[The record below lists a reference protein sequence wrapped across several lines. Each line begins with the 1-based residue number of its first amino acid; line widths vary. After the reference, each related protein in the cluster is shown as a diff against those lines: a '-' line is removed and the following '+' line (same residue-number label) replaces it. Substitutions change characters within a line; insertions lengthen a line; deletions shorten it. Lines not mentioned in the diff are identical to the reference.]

1 MKQKKSNIPM
11 HLTINKF
18 RESISKQNH
27 DNNKK
32 IKLNI
37 NKKEGYN
44 TISSSPSSSRKIKSS
59 TMLLKQNS
67 QRSDKVEKKLYLEN
81 INMRNHI
88 NMDLLSKLS
97 STFKSFNFQSH
108 GNDNKIES
116 NLFNVGTKRSLL
128 LRKSM
133 NTVRNMIQDFDN
145 QFSINFDK
153 NNITQNQNLNGNK
166 EKNKYSTNKIK
177 EESYSDFD
185 FNLNKTI
192 NENNNKNLTNPK
204 NFPREKKKGK
214 IYLKNEKNIE
224 NQLKNEK
231 KIIGLKDAFKY
242 YELLYNYKYYITEK
256 DILGLSFNRRKKM
269 EKNKFEQLIKTP
281 KAKSNLF
288 KEKCEK
294 CEKTVKNDRY
304 QYNNN
309 LNIHLFKKSFSDN
322 NMDQIDDN
330 ISNINLYKTEL
341 NKYKAI
347 GTNKKQTSNCKTIL
361 KRALSGKKSEASK
374 KSVINSNS
382 NSKFI
387 NSSSRP
393 TSASTN
399 KFQKFNQKISL
410 NSLLSS
416 KKVETNL
423 SYISSNTQP
432 QNQNSYSN
440 HKTKS
445 NSKSKNY
452 LSIKNKIKNLS
463 ENIIS
468 DGDRLKSDLK
478 ETYRNVLKII
488 EEEKKPVKK
497 VKKKI
502 NVDIEKI
509 RTDLNLKR
517 RGGGIDEIKM
527 IMDNVDKLYKS
538 LPKKHVELMRSI
550 AKIVINEDRR
560 KNKPM
565 VYNDINDN
573 RLFKKGMKKEMFKA
587 SIKMR
592 EIRKSLSKHKTEKPF
607 KEKLKSLLKNDGFI
621 FFSIKSL
628 KDEINKDKVLRGEI
642 IKD

>member
-145 QFSINFDK
+145 QFSINFDI

-399 KFQKFNQKISL
+399 KFQKFNQKMSL

-478 ETYRNVLKII
+478 ETYRKVLKII

>member
-1 MKQKKSNIPM
+1 M
-11 HLTINKF
+11 
-18 RESISKQNH
+18 
-27 DNNKK
+27 
-32 IKLNI
+32 
-37 NKKEGYN
+37 
-44 TISSSPSSSRKIKSS
+44 
-59 TMLLKQNS
+59 
-67 QRSDKVEKKLYLEN
+67 
-81 INMRNHI
+81 
-88 NMDLLSKLS
+88 
-97 STFKSFNFQSH
+97 
-108 GNDNKIES
+108 
-116 NLFNVGTKRSLL
+116 
-128 LRKSM
+128 
-133 NTVRNMIQDFDN
+133 
-145 QFSINFDK
+145 
-153 NNITQNQNLNGNK
+153 
-166 EKNKYSTNKIK
+166 
-177 EESYSDFD
+177 
-185 FNLNKTI
+185 
-192 NENNNKNLTNPK
+192 
-204 NFPREKKKGK
+204 
-214 IYLKNEKNIE
+214 
-224 NQLKNEK
+224 
-231 KIIGLKDAFKY
+231 
-242 YELLYNYKYYITEK
+242 
-256 DILGLSFNRRKKM
+256 
-269 EKNKFEQLIKTP
+269 
-281 KAKSNLF
+281 
-288 KEKCEK
+288 
-294 CEKTVKNDRY
+294 
-304 QYNNN
+304 
-309 LNIHLFKKSFSDN
+309 
-322 NMDQIDDN
+322 
-330 ISNINLYKTEL
+330 
-341 NKYKAI
+341 
-347 GTNKKQTSNCKTIL
+347 
-361 KRALSGKKSEASK
+361 
-374 KSVINSNS
+374 
-382 NSKFI
+382 
-387 NSSSRP
+387 
-393 TSASTN
+393 
-399 KFQKFNQKISL
+399 SL
-410 NSLLSS
+410 NSLFSS

-478 ETYRNVLKII
+478 ENYRNVLKII

>member
-1 MKQKKSNIPM
+1 MKQKKSNIPI

-18 RESISKQNH
+18 KESISKQNH

-59 TMLLKQNS
+59 RMLLKQNS

-108 GNDNKIES
+108 GNDTKIES

-145 QFSINFDK
+145 QFSINFDI
-153 NNITQNQNLNGNK
+153 NNITQKQNLNSNK

-192 NENNNKNLTNPK
+192 NENNNKNLTNSK
-204 NFPREKKKGK
+204 NFFREKKKGK

-399 KFQKFNQKISL
+399 KFQKFNQKMSL

>member
-1 MKQKKSNIPM
+1 MKQKKSNIPI

-18 RESISKQNH
+18 KESISKQKH

-37 NKKEGYN
+37 NKIEGYN

-59 TMLLKQNS
+59 RMLLKQNS

-108 GNDNKIES
+108 GNDTKIES

-145 QFSINFDK
+145 QFSINFDI
-153 NNITQNQNLNGNK
+153 NNITQKQNLNSNK

-192 NENNNKNLTNPK
+192 NENNNKNLTNSK
-204 NFPREKKKGK
+204 NFFREKKKGK

-309 LNIHLFKKSFSDN
+309 LNIHLFKNSFSDN

-399 KFQKFNQKISL
+399 KFQKFNQKMSL

-478 ETYRNVLKII
+478 ENYRNVLKII